1 MAIRDSGETNMLDT
15 RTVQW
20 IANRENYFELVIY
33 LEENSREYWNFIMTG
48 EALMADEDE
57 EDYDRGWDVHPTC
70 KAAEVALEILLY
82 EYDGRNEE

>member
-1 MAIRDSGETNMLDT
+1 MMTKKIKEQILAIRDSGETNMLDT

-57 EDYDRGWDVHPTC
+57 ED
-70 KAAEVALEILLY
+70 
-82 EYDGRNEE
+82 

>member
-57 EDYDRGWDVHPTC
+57 ED
-70 KAAEVALEILLY
+70 
-82 EYDGRNEE
+82 